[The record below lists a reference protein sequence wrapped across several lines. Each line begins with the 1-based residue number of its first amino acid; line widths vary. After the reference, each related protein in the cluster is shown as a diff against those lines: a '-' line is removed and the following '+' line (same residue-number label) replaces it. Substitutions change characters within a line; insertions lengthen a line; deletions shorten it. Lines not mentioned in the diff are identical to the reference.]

1 MLVYPSMNAYNFEC
15 LIHSTVV
22 YKYNSF
28 DVRLNKVN
36 IGTISMEQR
45 LLSNKLSLGKWSIL
59 MKYENFHT

>member
-28 DVRLNKVN
+28 DVRLNKVT

-45 LLSNKLSLGKWSIL
+45 LFPNKLSLGK
-59 MKYENFHT
+59 